1 MNSPSK
7 QNPFLL
13 STEGSVRLKKHDR
26 LQLELKVEHR
36 IPSNMARK
44 VRSELDVW
52 FYLPPA
58 TGVGPGD
65 YDSGRFYEDLRVFTR
80 LKTPSYSL
88 EQLGNPDDTTAP
100 LGRLYQRVRTL
111 PDGSLPKKREG
122 QLRRDCRLLV
132 VATRLALRVD
142 LDAEFDEDDPRP
154 VVHSSQQLAQLARN
168 LLKQFR
174 TLQPQLKRRK
184 LRKRTRRCLS
194 FADEYL
200 SVLVEYAAVE
210 NMVQLEAM
218 DLADG
223 SIQQTIEDLRSLA
236 RQEERYRDEKGWRS
250 VYRAEASDPSGRAAF
265 LDQTSLL
272 KKYFGSVLYLDIQRD
287 KRDGWAEHL
296 ALALAAA
303 LAMIWTIGLQI
314 FTFFALGLDLTQNM
328 GLGFII
334 AFSVIAVM
342 GYILKDRIKAT
353 VGSALRKKIPQWLS
367 DRRNH
372 LYAPDGDR
380 AFGRIEERMQFV
392 QTESVPEAVQ
402 QARLA
407 SLRSRLVAETET
419 DVLHYHRNL
428 HIEPSKARSETNH
441 FEGISDI
448 LRVNIWRWI
457 RTFSVS
463 KKPIQ
468 VLDAAGHPSLV
479 EAPNEY
485 VVDVL
490 VRYRIGA
497 SPKELEASTL
507 VHRERMFMNRRGI
520 LRLIPVDD

>member
-1 MNSPSK
+1 M
-7 QNPFLL
+7 
-13 STEGSVRLKKHDR
+13 
-26 LQLELKVEHR
+26 
-36 IPSNMARK
+36 
-44 VRSELDVW
+44 
-52 FYLPPA
+52 
-58 TGVGPGD
+58 
-65 YDSGRFYEDLRVFTR
+65 
-80 LKTPSYSL
+80 
-88 EQLGNPDDTTAP
+88 
-100 LGRLYQRVRTL
+100 
-111 PDGSLPKKREG
+111 
-122 QLRRDCRLLV
+122 
-132 VATRLALRVD
+132 
-142 LDAEFDEDDPRP
+142 
-154 VVHSSQQLAQLARN
+154 
-168 LLKQFR
+168 
-174 TLQPQLKRRK
+174 
-184 LRKRTRRCLS
+184 
-194 FADEYL
+194 
-200 SVLVEYAAVE
+200 
-210 NMVQLEAM
+210 
-218 DLADG
+218 
-223 SIQQTIEDLRSLA
+223 
-236 RQEERYRDEKGWRS
+236 
-250 VYRAEASDPSGRAAF
+250 
-265 LDQTSLL
+265 L

-334 AFSVIAVM
+334 AFSVISVM

-392 QTESVPEAVQ
+392 QTESIPEAVQ

-428 HIEPSKARSETNH
+428 HIEPSKARSKPITK
-441 FEGISDI
+441 GRDI

-490 VRYRIGA
+490 VRYRWCQ
-497 SPKELEASTL
+497 PKELEASTL
-507 VHRERMFMNRRGI
+507 VPESAC
-520 LRLIPVDD
+520 L